1 MPLPMAPDLPQ
12 PPSIPSPYPATTKQA
27 AGIIDGIDTDVTSTV
42 FSDKIM
48 ITITQHG
55 RLAQWVLATYVSWQ
69 RLASLTV
76 AQIHVPLDSPNP
88 NFADQ
93 YIPSGN
99 DEDALLPM
107 AHLSPKTL
115 LGGSTSERETVGQLY
130 ATQIASAIIARNP
143 EEKRTVLVGL
153 GLSKFEARR
162 EVFYD
167 TVDLVMKC
175 L

>member
-1 MPLPMAPDLPQ
+1 MDGSHNGYSHVHVVAVRSATLTAP
-12 PPSIPSPYPATTKQA
+12 
-27 AGIIDGIDTDVTSTV
+27 
-42 FSDKIM
+42 
-48 ITITQHG
+48 
-55 RLAQWVLATYVSWQ
+55 
-69 RLASLTV
+69 
-76 AQIHVPLDSPNP
+76 QIHVPLDSSDP

-93 YIPSGN
+93 YMPSGN
-99 DEDALLPM
+99 DEDTLLPM

-115 LGGSTSERETVGQLY
+115 LGGSTSERETVGHLY
-130 ATQIASAIIARNP
+130 ATQIASAIVARNP

-167 TVDLVMKC
+167 TVDLLMRC

>member
-1 MPLPMAPDLPQ
+1 MAADLPEA
-12 PPSIPSPYPATTKQA
+12 PSISPSYPAITKQA
-27 AGIIDGIDTDVTSTV
+27 AGTIDSVYTDVISTA

-48 ITITQHG
+48 ITITQGG
-55 RLAQWVLATYVSWQ
+55 RLAQWV
-69 RLASLTV
+69 
-76 AQIHVPLDSPNP
+76 HVPLDSPNP

-93 YIPSGN
+93 YIPAGN
-99 DEDALLPM
+99 DEDALLPL

-130 ATQIASAIIARNP
+130 ATQIASAIVTRNP
-143 EEKRTVLVGL
+143 DEKRTVLVGL

-162 EVFYD
+162 ESFYD
-167 TVDLVMKC
+167 TLDLVMKC

>member
-1 MPLPMAPDLPQ
+1 MPLPMAPDSSQVLGI
-12 PPSIPSPYPATTKQA
+12 SSSYPAITKQA
-27 AGIIDGIDTDVTSTV
+27 AGTIDDIHTDVTSTA
-42 FSDKIM
+42 FSDKIL
-48 ITITQHG
+48 ITITQGG
-55 RLAQWVLATYVSWQ
+55 RLAQW
-69 RLASLTV
+69 
-76 AQIHVPLDSPNP
+76 IHVPLDSPNP

-93 YIPSGN
+93 YMPSSDN
-99 DEDALLPM
+99 ADVLLPM

-130 ATQIASAIIARNP
+130 ATQVASAIVTRNP
-143 EEKRTVLVGL
+143 EDKRTVVVGL

>member
-1 MPLPMAPDLPQ
+1 MDGSHNGYSHVHVVAVR
-12 PPSIPSPYPATTKQA
+12 SATLT
-27 AGIIDGIDTDVTSTV
+27 
-42 FSDKIM
+42 
-48 ITITQHG
+48 
-55 RLAQWVLATYVSWQ
+55 AT
-69 RLASLTV
+69 
-76 AQIHVPLDSPNP
+76 QIHVPLDSYDP

-93 YIPSGN
+93 YMPSAN

-130 ATQIASAIIARNP
+130 ATQIASAIVARNP

-167 TVDLVMKC
+167 TVDLLMRC

>member
-1 MPLPMAPDLPQ
+1 M
-12 PPSIPSPYPATTKQA
+12 
-27 AGIIDGIDTDVTSTV
+27 GIAVT
-42 FSDKIM
+42 
-48 ITITQHG
+48 
-55 RLAQWVLATYVSWQ
+55 VSQQ
-69 RLASLTV
+69 RLVALTV
-76 AQIHVPLDSPNP
+76 LQIHIPLDSPNP

-93 YIPSGN
+93 YMPSGD

-130 ATQIASAIIARNP
+130 ATQIATAIVTRNP
-143 EEKRTVLVGL
+143 EEKRAVLVGL

>member
-1 MPLPMAPDLPQ
+1 MASDSSQVPTIS
-12 PPSIPSPYPATTKQA
+12 PSYPAITKQA
-27 AGIIDGIDTDVTSTV
+27 VGTIDDIRTDVASTT
-42 FSDKIM
+42 FSDKII
-48 ITITQHG
+48 ITITQGG
-55 RLAQWVLATYVSWQ
+55 RLAQW
-69 RLASLTV
+69 
-76 AQIHVPLDSPNP
+76 IHVPLDSPNP
-88 NFADQ
+88 NFVDQ
-93 YIPSGN
+93 YMPSG
-99 DEDALLPM
+99 DDTDSLLPL

-130 ATQIASAIIARNP
+130 ATQIASAIVTKNP

-162 EVFYD
+162 ELFYD

>member
-1 MPLPMAPDLPQ
+1 MGIAMYNVVAVRSANLTAP
-12 PPSIPSPYPATTKQA
+12 S
-27 AGIIDGIDTDVTSTV
+27 
-42 FSDKIM
+42 
-48 ITITQHG
+48 
-55 RLAQWVLATYVSWQ
+55 
-69 RLASLTV
+69 
-76 AQIHVPLDSPNP
+76 QIHVPLDSSDP

-93 YIPSGN
+93 YMPSGN

-130 ATQIASAIIARNP
+130 ATQVASAIVARNP

-167 TVDLVMKC
+167 TVDLLMRC

>member
-1 MPLPMAPDLPQ
+1 MPLPMAPDSPQ
-12 PPSIPSPYPATTKQA
+12 VLSISPSYPAITKQA
-27 AGIIDGIDTDVTSTV
+27 AGTVNGIQTNITSTA

-48 ITITQHG
+48 ITITQGG
-55 RLAQWVLATYVSWQ
+55 RLAQW
-69 RLASLTV
+69 
-76 AQIHVPLDSPNP
+76 IHVPLNSPNP
-88 NFADQ
+88 IFADQ
-93 YIPSGN
+93 YMSSGN
-99 DEDALLPM
+99 EEDNLLPM

-130 ATQIASAIIARNP
+130 ATQIASAIVTRNP

>member
-1 MPLPMAPDLPQ
+1 MGIAMYNVVAVRSATLTC
-12 PPSIPSPYPATTKQA
+12 PP
-27 AGIIDGIDTDVTSTV
+27 
-42 FSDKIM
+42 
-48 ITITQHG
+48 
-55 RLAQWVLATYVSWQ
+55 
-69 RLASLTV
+69 
-76 AQIHVPLDSPNP
+76 QIHVPLDSSDP

-93 YIPSGN
+93 YMPSGN

-130 ATQIASAIIARNP
+130 ATQVASAIVARNP

-167 TVDLVMKC
+167 TVDLLMRC